1 MKEGLRLLFTAFSLL
16 LSFNCGAQLRKGE
29 AAVEFRIRNDEY
41 VAIVNRAEWRTE
53 QIVRLC
59 HRDSL
64 SGMPVNASLYK
75 DVNAKRAYRLIFSPI
90 ENMLKQ
96 GDNIY
101 FSPTGILHECNLAAL
116 MDDSGKRLCEK
127 YHFFR
132 LSDIRAFPEDSRKSK
147 SMKAIL
153 FGGMD
158 YSASYYAINNH
169 CWYCHT
175 SDLQHLVEDYSPA
188 DVCNIDLGTA
198 EDGTRAGISN
208 LNDSK
213 KEIKYIYGMNK
224 YFSSVYS
231 GAKASEEL
239 FKLSS
244 RQTSDYIIHISTHSF
259 CSNIPYSDEDSYMA
273 FHSKVLRN
281 YGLLFSGATRA
292 LRGEFPYIAHTP
304 DGESL
309 HNPLNDG
316 LLYGTEIARL
326 DMSHCNMVVL
336 AACNTASGVI
346 IQDGIYGLQT
356 AFKEAGVRTMLMT
369 LWSVNDRATA
379 EFMKRFY
386 TYYLSG
392 KTKHESLELARKD
405 LMQSED
411 YNEPLYW
418 APFIMLD

>member
-1 MKEGLRLLFTAFSLL
+1 MKGVLELLFAVVSLL
-16 LSFNCGAQLRKGE
+16 LPFTCNAQLRKGD
-29 AAVEFRIRNDEY
+29 ATIEFLIRNEEY
-41 VAIVNRAEWRTE
+41 VAVVNRPGWMNERV
-53 QIVRLC
+53 VRLC

-75 DVNAKRAYRLIFSPI
+75 EINAKRAYRLIFAPI
-90 ENMLKQ
+90 EKTLKP
-96 GDNIY
+96 GDDVY
-101 FSPTGILHECNLAAL
+101 FSPIGILHKCNLAAL
-116 MDDSGKRLCEK
+116 MDDDGKRLCEK

-132 LSDIRAFPEDSRKSK
+132 LSDIRAFPRDSRERIGKA
-147 SMKAIL
+147 AIL

-158 YSASYYAINNH
+158 YDAAPYDISKH

-175 SDLQHLVEDYSPA
+175 SDLQHLVDDYDSG
-188 DVCNIDLGTA
+188 DVSGIDLGTA

-208 LNDSK
+208 LNDSRQ
-213 KEIKYIYGMNK
+213 EIKYIYSLNK

-244 RQTSDYIIHISTHSF
+244 RQSSDYVVHISTHSF
-259 CSNIPYSDEDSYMA
+259 CSNIPYSDDDSYIV
-273 FHSKVLRN
+273 FHDKVLRN
-281 YGLLFSGATRA
+281 HGLLFSGAARA

-326 DMSHCNMVVL
+326 DMSHCGMIVL

-346 IQDGIYGLQT
+346 LQDGIYGLRT

-392 KTKHESLELARKD
+392 KTKHESLDLARKD
-405 LMQSED
+405 LMQSND
-411 YNEPLYW
+411 FNNPVYW
-418 APFIMLD
+418 APYIMLD